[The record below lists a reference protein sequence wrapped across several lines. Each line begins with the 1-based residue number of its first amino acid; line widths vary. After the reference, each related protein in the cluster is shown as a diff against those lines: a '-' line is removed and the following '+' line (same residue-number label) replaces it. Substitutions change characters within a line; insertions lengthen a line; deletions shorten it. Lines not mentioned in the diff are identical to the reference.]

1 MASARTKPK
10 PKTKAKPAT
19 VRTRVDS
26 ALKAEAERVLG
37 ELGLTAGDAIRL
49 FYTQVALRRGLPFEV
64 TIPEPEVKAEAEA
77 ARPEPRKKRTGHTPN
92 AVTRKVLRDADAGKG
107 LIRFE
112 SVDAMFDAILGR
124 SWRDKDPR

>member
-1 MASARTKPK
+1 MASARTKT
-10 PKTKAKPAT
+10 KTAT
-19 VRTRVDS
+19 IRTRVDS

-64 TIPEPEVKAEAEA
+64 TIPEPAPEA

-112 SVDAMFDAILGR
+112 NFEDFKKAMLED
-124 SWRDKDPR
+124 